1 MRRLN
6 KPADWFRPSCS
17 VAMALAIVAAADVT
31 LAADYPAIGPLTPRE
46 APAASL
52 VEMGKRLFYDVRISG
67 DGAISCA
74 TCHDPEQGFTRQ
86 TDKNGEPMALSDA
99 YPGTR
104 HVRSAPTLLNSVYK
118 ADFESVGW
126 GWDGHIGANMN
137 VVIRDQITETMMMNL
152 DMRLMHERM
161 KQDPVYVEMC
171 QVNFDGECSS
181 GKGRNALDAFVSTLV
196 SQDVPFDTGTLS
208 AQAQSGQAL
217 FEGKAGCIQC
227 HNGPYFSD
235 GQPHNTGV
243 PENLEVFNDPLRHI
257 AVSRRDFTEIRLLA
271 GEILGDENAQIFH
284 AVDGIALQ
292 LETDDKV
299 ATSSGRAAG
308 RAVPNLLIVFEIEE
322 ERAFFFGAFHPHDQP
337 EVIGLISSELTR
349 SDGPNGR
356 VRQLAL
362 TRSDVARQDGP
373 LLGLIK
379 FAVRLEGSWIEG
391 NSGVRVKKANSSLI
405 LGVLPV
411 VVAMTIPG
419 CVALY
424 LKTRIGFNWQI
435 LGR

>member
-1 MRRLN
+1 M
-6 KPADWFRPSCS
+6 
-17 VAMALAIVAAADVT
+17 T

-52 VEMGKRLFYDVRISG
+52 VEMGKRLFYDVRVSG

-104 HVRSAPTLLNSVYK
+104 HFRSAPTLLNSVYK

-137 VVIRDQITETMMMNL
+137 DVIRDQITETMMMNL

-171 QVNFDGECSS
+171 QQNFDGECSS
-181 GKGRNALDAFVSTLV
+181 GKGRKALDAFVSTLV

-257 AVSRRDFTEIRLLA
+257 AYRATITNHGVPKADIWRRDVGYFLVSKKYADVGKFITPTLRELKYTAPYMHNGMLGTLQEVVDFYNQGGGRDDPLA
-271 GEILGDENAQIFH
+271 GEAQPLELSDAEQADLVAFLESLSSTAPL
-284 AVDGIALQ
+284 AVEEVEIP
-292 LETDDKV
+292 LEYE
-299 ATSSGRAAG
+299 AI
-308 RAVPNLLIVFEIEE
+308 PNW
-322 ERAFFFGAFHPHDQP
+322 
-337 EVIGLISSELTR
+337 
-349 SDGPNGR
+349 
-356 VRQLAL
+356 
-362 TRSDVARQDGP
+362 
-373 LLGLIK
+373 
-379 FAVRLEGSWIEG
+379 LE
-391 NSGVRVKKANSSLI
+391 AN
-405 LGVLPV
+405 
-411 VVAMTIPG
+411 
-419 CVALY
+419 
-424 LKTRIGFNWQI
+424 N
-435 LGR
+435 